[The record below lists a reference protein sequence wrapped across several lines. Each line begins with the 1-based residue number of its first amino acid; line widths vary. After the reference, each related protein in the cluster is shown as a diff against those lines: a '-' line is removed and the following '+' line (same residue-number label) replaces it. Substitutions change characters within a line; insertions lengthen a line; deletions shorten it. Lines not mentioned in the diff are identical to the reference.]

1 MSKHSEDTNTV
12 VIEDGKYTIKGIET
26 GRLEALRYGEPWR
39 DLVGDK
45 FVLSLAQEIQTLRA
59 ELAAANARAS

>member
-1 MSKHSEDTNTV
+1 MAKNTDDSNSV
-12 VIEDGKYTIKGIET
+12 VIEDGKYTITGIET

-45 FVLSLAQEIQTLRA
+45 FILNMAQEIQRLRA
-59 ELAAANARAS
+59 ELAAVNGQAS

>member
-1 MSKHSEDTNTV
+1 MAKHNDDSNTV
-12 VIEDGKYTIKGIET
+12 VIEDGKYTITGIET